1 MVTMKSMR
9 RKSGQGMTEYIVIV
23 ALVAVGAILIVTL
36 FGTQIKE
43 VFHRITG
50 TVGGQDTTEQTSK
63 QNTQSADKEASNKRH
78 MDEFDKGQNQGK

>member
-1 MVTMKSMR
+1 MLTLRSIR

-43 VFHRITG
+43 TFHRITG
-50 TVGGQDTTEQTSK
+50 TVGGENTTK
-63 QNTQSADKEASNKRH
+63 MKAALNTASATKEADDKRH
-78 MDEFDKGQNQGK
+78 MDTFDKGQNTGK

>member
-1 MVTMKSMR
+1 MFTLRSIR

-43 VFHRITG
+43 TFHRITG
-50 TVGGQDTTEQTSK
+50 TVGGQDTTDKTSSK
-63 QNTQSADKEASNKRH
+63 NTKDSDKEATTKRQ
-78 MDEFDKGQNQGK
+78 MDTFDDKQNSGK